1 MAFGPQW
8 QHAWLVIASFLAGGL
23 NAMAGGGSFVS
34 FPALL
39 GVGVPPIQANATNTV
54 ALWPG
59 QFTSIA
65 AYWQDLKANLRLV
78 VPVCS
83 AALLGGLT
91 GAIVLLRTGQ
101 VTFMALVPWLLL
113 LAAGLFAASGPVSG
127 WLQRNR
133 VIVAGSKPNP
143 RPSLVPL
150 WIGVVVVCFYIG
162 YFGAGAGFLLMSVLA
177 VFGIQNINQINALK
191 VIATTTANGIAV
203 VTFVVEKQI
212 LWKYCLLM
220 MIAAA
225 LGGYLGA
232 RYSRRMNPRFMR
244 MLEIVNA
251 LKVIATTT
259 ANGIAV
265 VTFVVEKQILWKYCL
280 LMMIAAA
287 LGGYL
292 GARYSRRM
300 NPQFMRMLVVAI
312 GLGMAA
318 YFFWKQYA

>member
-1 MAFGPQW
+1 MALGPHW
-8 QHAWLVIASFLAGGL
+8 QHAWLIVASFLAGAL
-23 NAMAGGGSFVS
+23 NAMAGGGSFLS

-65 AYWQDLKANLRLV
+65 AYWQDLKANVRLV
-78 VPVCS
+78 LPVCS
-83 AALLGGLT
+83 AALLGGLA

-101 VTFMALVPWLLL
+101 ATFLALVPWLLL

-133 VIVAGSKPNP
+133 VSAAGT
-143 RPSLVPL
+143 RPHLAPL
-150 WIGVVVVCFYIG
+150 WIGLVVVCFYIG
-162 YFGAGAGFLLMSVLA
+162 YFGAGAGFLIMSVLA
-177 VFGIQNINQINALK
+177 VFGIQNIHQ
-191 VIATTTANGIAV
+191 
-203 VTFVVEKQI
+203 
-212 LWKYCLLM
+212 
-220 MIAAA
+220 
-225 LGGYLGA
+225 
-232 RYSRRMNPRFMR
+232 
-244 MLEIVNA
+244 VNA

-265 VTFVVEKQILWKYCL
+265 VTFIVEKQIIWKYCL

-287 LGGYL
+287 VGGYL
-292 GARYSRRM
+292 GARSSRRL
-300 NPQFMRMLVVAI
+300 NHRFMRMLVVLI

>member
-1 MAFGPQW
+1 MALASQW

-39 GVGVPPIQANATNTV
+39 GVGVLPIQANATNTV

-65 AYWQDLKANLRLV
+65 AYWHDLKVNLRLV

-83 AALLGGLT
+83 AALLGGLG
-91 GAIVLLRTGQ
+91 GAVVLLQTGQ
-101 VTFMALVPWLLL
+101 ATFMALVPWLLL
-113 LAAGLFAASGPVSG
+113 LAAGLFAASGPVSA
-127 WLQRNR
+127 WLRR
-133 VIVAGSKPNP
+133 DRMTVTGARPN
-143 RPSLVPL
+143 LTPL

-162 YFGAGAGFLLMSVLA
+162 YFVAGAGFLLMSVLA
-177 VFGIQNINQINALK
+177 VFGIQNINQVNALK

-203 VTFVVEKQI
+203 ITFIVEKQI

-232 RYSRRMNPRFMR
+232 RYARRMQPRFMR
-244 MLEIVNA
+244 L
-251 LKVIATTT
+251 
-259 ANGIAV
+259 
-265 VTFVVEKQILWKYCL
+265 
-280 LMMIAAA
+280 
-287 LGGYL
+287 
-292 GARYSRRM
+292 
-300 NPQFMRMLVVAI
+300 LVVLI

-318 YFFWKQYA
+318 YFFWKQYS